1 MWFVFETLEE
11 GKAMYKLI
19 ALDIDGT
26 LISNNGVVSAKTKRV
41 INTAQ
46 AQGFLVTLNTG
57 RNFHSAQK
65 YAKELNINLPIIAAN
80 GTIIRDPNTLE
91 IKHLINF
98 KSNVAQKI
106 AELLQTKKQ
115 IHSQAYHLD
124 GILTT
129 GVGLLGL
136 VKFSNNH
143 GNLSF
148 KKFMEMVREY
158 KRCNIRKTR
167 DLQKAISKHK
177 IHKFFVAATCEDS
190 KALEKELEQFNCTVE
205 SHYEGKNGYLEI
217 IPTKASKGE
226 GLKKVAKLYNL
237 TLEQTIAVG
246 DSANDVS
253 MFKVAGL
260 PVAMANGTDYAKKHA
275 KHITFTNSE
284 DGVAAVIKEFML
296 TPAKDFKFIQKE
308 AK

>member
-1 MWFVFETLEE
+1 
-11 GKAMYKLI
+11 MYKLI

-26 LISNNGVVSAKTKRV
+26 LINSNGVIPARTKRV
-41 INTAQ
+41 ISTAQ

-57 RNFHSAQK
+57 RSFHSAQR

-91 IKHLINF
+91 VKHHINF
-98 KSNVAQKI
+98 KTNIALKI
-106 AELLQTKKQ
+106 AGFLQSKKE

-124 GILTT
+124 GILTS
-129 GVGLLGL
+129 GVGILGL

-143 GNLSF
+143 GDLSF
-148 KKFMEMVREY
+148 KKFMEMLKEY
-158 KRCNIRKTR
+158 KRCKIKKAR
-167 DLQKAISKHK
+167 DLQKAISEHQ
-177 IHKFFVAATCEDS
+177 IQKFFVAANSQDS
-190 KALEKELEQFNCTVE
+190 KAIEKELEQFNCVVE

-226 GLKKVAKLYNL
+226 GLKRVAKLYNL
-237 TLEQTIAVG
+237 PLEQTIAVG

-260 PVAMANGTDYAKKHA
+260 PVAMANGTDYAKKFA
-275 KHITFTNSE
+275 KHITFSNSE

-296 TPAKDFKFIQKE
+296 TPAKDFKFIQRE